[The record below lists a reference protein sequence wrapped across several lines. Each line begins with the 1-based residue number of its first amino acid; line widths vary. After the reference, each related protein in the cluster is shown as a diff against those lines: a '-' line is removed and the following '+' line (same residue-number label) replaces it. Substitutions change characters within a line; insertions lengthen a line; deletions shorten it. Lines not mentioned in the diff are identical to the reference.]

1 MIDEQAKFATRFCED
16 PTGKFG
22 CETDASK
29 NDPLPDLLGELVLRV
44 PLIICLRE
52 PQRLCKLS
60 ESCLVIKP
68 ITRLREQRLLFP
80 INGHVGRWK
89 QVKPVT
95 VVCQGCR
102 QDGKDAVRQTV

>member
-1 MIDEQAKFATRFCED
+1 M
-16 PTGKFG
+16 
-22 CETDASK
+22 
-29 NDPLPDLLGELVLRV
+29 
-44 PLIICLRE
+44 
-52 PQRLCKLS
+52 
-60 ESCLVIKP
+60 IKP
-68 ITRLREQRLLFP
+68 ITRLLEQQLLFP